1 MKTLFKY
8 LLILF
13 AVWSCKSQTINYL
26 DESQFANIQIN
37 GVSLN
42 NIDSN
47 QPVKSV
53 LESYVGF
60 ALEEKFSDS
69 PNLTK
74 EYWNDEI
81 GIYFRFE
88 DVEDNGSA
96 YNLVNLKLTNQNL
109 PINIIDLTFN
119 IGNNINVLNSFNNNI
134 ASKSYLFSVQESSA
148 ILEITYTDFNIIRK
162 LEYHLYN

>member
-26 DESQFANIQIN
+26 NESQFANIQIN

-47 QPVKSV
+47 QPIKSV
-53 LESYVGF
+53 LESYFGF
-60 ALEEKFSDS
+60 ALEENFSDS

-88 DVEDNGSA
+88 DAEDSGST
-96 YNLVNLKLTNQNL
+96 YKLVNLKLTNHNL
-109 PINIIDLTFN
+109 PINVLDLTFN
-119 IGNNINVLNSFNNNI
+119 IGNSIALLNSYNNNI
-134 ASKSYLFSVQESSA
+134 PTKSYLFSVQETSA
-148 ILEITYTDFNIIRK
+148 ILEVSYNDFNIIRMV
-162 LEYHLYN
+162 EYNLYN